1 MRQKAQLVGKLTLG
15 HGNRAQVLTPL
26 SGNQRTVEGVPTQL
40 RLIGEPM
47 QISPNS
53 LYRLRMRTKPNE
65 LRMIRVPSG
74 EPAQHF
80 LRKQALT
87 PARDQGAT
95 VKKGRVGRP
104 NTHPSTIQ
112 PQTCALR

>member
-1 MRQKAQLVGKLTLG
+1 
-15 HGNRAQVLTPL
+15 
-26 SGNQRTVEGVPTQL
+26 
-40 RLIGEPM
+40 
-47 QISPNS
+47 
-53 LYRLRMRTKPNE
+53 
-65 LRMIRVPSG
+65 MIRVPSG

-104 NTHPSTIQ
+104 NTHPPTIP
-112 PQTCALR
+112 PQTCAL